1 MHMDNGVCSPEQ
13 LHRLQ
18 SIFDEVWKEVRT
30 DGGQSFTGA
39 HDAETLRTEI
49 ARQVIS
55 HADSDLSRAEITR
68 AVLKSLGNCAGLLR
82 S

>member
-1 MHMDNGVCSPEQ
+1 MHMEKGVCSPEQ

-30 DGGQSFTGA
+30 NSGQGFTGPN
-39 HDAETLRTEI
+39 DAETLRTEI
-49 ARQVIS
+49 ARRVIS

-68 AVLKSLGNCAGLLR
+68 AVLKSLGMVQIH
-82 S
+82 